1 MTKKKT
7 DEKEAAAAKTTS
19 KKTTTPKTKESVV
32 DDASKDSKQAIKE
45 ATESNETSKTNKDAS
60 KEKESLKSTE
70 NQSNENQDDTPKG
83 MTFVE
88 ADILMNEG
96 GVAKLPEWEGFWFKD
111 MQSGETFVYT
121 KDGEILDTPHE
132 EYKDRNDWITT
143 SPTEEQSEGLRA
155 FWEKRKEV
163 SVKESKKQAEDQA
176 KLKAVA
182 YNNGFGTSFR
192 KLDKKISIE
201 KLQSREDVPAEV
213 PVNAEFL
220 MDNAQV
226 FNYAESQ
233 LTHRFE
239 NETLESI
246 K

>member
-1 MTKKKT
+1 
-7 DEKEAAAAKTTS
+7 AA
-19 KKTTTPKTKESVV
+19 
-32 DDASKDSKQAIKE
+32 
-45 ATESNETSKTNKDAS
+45 ESNETSKTTQDTS
-60 KEKESLKSTE
+60 KEKESLKSKE
-70 NQSNENQDDTPKG
+70 NQSKNPK
-83 MTFVE
+83 E
-88 ADILMNEG
+88 
-96 GVAKLPEWEGFWFKD
+96 
-111 MQSGETFVYT
+111 
-121 KDGEILDTPHE
+121 
-132 EYKDRNDWITT
+132 
-143 SPTEEQSEGLRA
+143 
-155 FWEKRKEV
+155 
-163 SVKESKKQAEDQA
+163 QAEDQA

-201 KLQSREDVPAEV
+201 KLQYREDVPAEI